1 MLGGL
6 AAQFEQRIVI
16 DEVIAGVPLTALYA
30 ELYRG
35 DPIAGWAAAQ
45 GGDTLPAKAEAL
57 IEAATRDSLTVMFE
71 APPVLTAA
79 LDRLGRPWIEVRVD
93 PRRFLADLL
102 LSFRA
107 SDPGVGARLAEA
119 ALDAD
124 FLAAEIAYVRARH
137 FHLPAT
143 LPPDAL
149 VVLAQVASDASLIHG
164 GAIARPEPFADEI
177 AAASRGRSVFL
188 KPHPYDDGSALAA
201 WQTVL
206 PGAAVIETNF
216 YEMIAVEPPTDML
229 TLSSGSGVE
238 AALFGHRVQRLLPT
252 APGQGMA
259 VLHHYWY
266 PGFWAWCLGRSDTR
280 PAEPPFVADRLRSAL
295 NLDWS
300 KRF

>member
-6 AAQFEQRIVI
+6 AAQFEQCSVI
-16 DEVIAGVPLTALYA
+16 DEAIAGVPLTALYA

-45 GGDTLPAKAEAL
+45 GGDALPAKVEAL
-57 IEAATRDSLTVMFE
+57 IEAATRDALTILFE
-71 APPVLTAA
+71 APPVLIAA

-107 SDPGVGARLAEA
+107 SDPDIGARLAEA

-137 FHLPAT
+137 FYLPAS
-143 LPPDAL
+143 LPADAL
-149 VVLAQVASDASLIHG
+149 VVLAQVTSDASLIHR
-164 GAIARPEPFADEI
+164 GAIARPVDFASEI
-177 AAASRGRSVFL
+177 AAACRGRTVFL

-201 WQTVL
+201 WQALL
-206 PGAAVIETNF
+206 PGAAVIDTNF
-216 YEMIAVEPPTDML
+216 YALIAAEPPADML
-229 TLSSGSGVE
+229 TLSSGSAVE
-238 AALFGHRVQRLLPT
+238 AALFGHRVRRLLPDPADQGT
-252 APGQGMA
+252 AL
-259 VLHHYWY
+259 LHALWY
-266 PGFWAWCLGRSDTR
+266 RGFWQWCLGRSDTR
-280 PAEPPFVADRLRSAL
+280 PAEPSFVPDRLRRAL